1 MSCSFGTLLQVVP
14 AFEIHFLRE
23 IILTGWT
30 LGQVGVPLGSGHL
43 YLLRGLLVQLHLA
56 AVVARVEIIEFAG
69 GARLMDAAQLIKQH
83 SNIEPDI
90 DIFVMMTRM
99 GFNLLVPHLNT

>member
-1 MSCSFGTLLQVVP
+1 M
-14 AFEIHFLRE
+14 
-23 IILTGWT
+23 
-30 LGQVGVPLGSGHL
+30 GSGHL
-43 YLLRGLLVQLHLA
+43 DLLRGLLVQLHLA
-56 AVVARVEIIEFAG
+56 AVVARVEVVEFAG

-99 GFNLLVPHLNT
+99 GLLF

>member
-23 IILTGWT
+23 IILTGGT

-69 GARLMDAAQLIKQH
+69 GARLMDTA
-83 SNIEPDI
+83 
-90 DIFVMMTRM
+90 
-99 GFNLLVPHLNT
+99 